1 MVHLPIIGR
10 SCIVTPLRTA
20 CAAAT
25 RETSTGALRAIELK
39 AEPPETVRGGT
50 RTGGQTE
57 VDLRFEIKTVAEAEI
72 NLRFFCY
79 RRRMPASPPTG
90 ERPLRRDAQ
99 ANRERILQAAGQLFS
114 AQGIEVPLDEIA
126 RLAGVGTGTF
136 YRHFSDRDHLL
147 DALFAERV
155 QRFDELMA
163 SASDADDAWDGLVGL
178 LTTGLELQ
186 ATDRGLKDI
195 LVARA
200 RGKGERS
207 QASPE
212 TLRGLGDLIERA
224 QRQGELRPDI
234 TLADL
239 PLINAALLGVL
250 DLTGEIA
257 PDAWRRILQI
267 VLDGLRAERAA
278 PTPLPHPPPDMDDA
292 RAAIAARRGLHTHAD
307 EASATR

>member
-1 MVHLPIIGR
+1 M
-10 SCIVTPLRTA
+10 
-20 CAAAT
+20 AT
-25 RETSTGALRAIELK
+25 R
-39 AEPPETVRGGT
+39 
-50 RTGGQTE
+50 
-57 VDLRFEIKTVAEAEI
+57 
-72 NLRFFCY
+72 
-79 RRRMPASPPTG
+79 PAPR

-99 ANRERILQAAGQLFS
+99 ANRERILAAAGELFS

-126 RLAGVGTGTF
+126 RRAGVGTGTF
-136 YRHFSDRDHLL
+136 YRHFPDRDHLL
-147 DALFAERV
+147 DALFDERV
-155 QRFDELMA
+155 RRFDELMA
-163 SASDADDAWDGLVGL
+163 SASDADDAWEGLVGL

-200 RGKGERS
+200 RGTGQRS

-212 TLRGLGDLIERA
+212 TLQALGELIERA
-224 QRQGELRPDI
+224 QRQGVLRPDI

-267 VLDGLRAERAA
+267 VLDGLRAARAV
-278 PTPLPHPPPDMDDA
+278 PTPLPHPPLDMDDT
-292 RAAIAARRGLHTHAD
+292 RAAIAARRGLPTHLD
-307 EASATR
+307 EASAPR